1 MTVQCLNQQQ
11 QLLVNIA
18 KIETVFVL
26 CIMLND
32 VVISYDDVVVLDIG
46 ANLTGR

>member
-1 MTVQCLNQQQ
+1 MF
-11 QLLVNIA
+11 I
-18 KIETVFVL
+18 L

-32 VVISYDDVVVLDIG
+32 VVIFYDVVVVVLDIG